1 MLHGHLFRFSLCSCA
16 LLLGLAFFGGATLF
30 EGTGTVPPSI
40 PASEL
45 DPFRA
50 GEPQTIAKIQQHVS
64 ESPLQEQS
72 PAEALETA
80 SLPEELVASGAT
92 AGKPCK
98 VPESDPSR
106 EDFAPVFVEE
116 QLLNRT
122 DFPVR
127 YLANLDG
134 WTVKDP
140 AQAVFYLVCC
150 GPIDR
155 LLALPPRTPE
165 RPYLCYDCG
174 AKLGF
179 FRLSGKCW
187 HDCSSLFAL
196 LVRRDFMFSSSDMRL
211 WDIHNDSAPLLPGI
225 THAHHIPP
233 PETLQRDRIQPSTP
247 PKYFLTFQ
255 GPWNVGKEGSS
266 FVRLNLAAMLNS
278 SKKPPKSMR
287 SPTGETLP
295 LPTTSYTP
303 PADVFISIAGEYRYF
318 KEFRQY
324 HSLFDS
330 SYSLVLHGHG
340 RWSYRLMEVLN
351 GQAIPVIL
359 AEGWNLPYQE
369 LIDWEQISVRR
380 PESFGLDPEGL
391 INSLSRDQ
399 RRIEATRERVRE
411 VFEKYFKTHEVRL
424 SAMLRSA
431 ALWNQNW
438 REREKETLRLLAD
451 RYHAETPSKRPRS
464 SSRRVS

>member
-1 MLHGHLFRFSLCSCA
+1 
-16 LLLGLAFFGGATLF
+16 
-30 EGTGTVPPSI
+30 
-40 PASEL
+40 
-45 DPFRA
+45 
-50 GEPQTIAKIQQHVS
+50 
-64 ESPLQEQS
+64 
-72 PAEALETA
+72 
-80 SLPEELVASGAT
+80 
-92 AGKPCK
+92 
-98 VPESDPSR
+98 
-106 EDFAPVFVEE
+106 
-116 QLLNRT
+116 
-122 DFPVR
+122 
-127 YLANLDG
+127 
-134 WTVKDP
+134 
-140 AQAVFYLVCC
+140 
-150 GPIDR
+150 
-155 LLALPPRTPE
+155 
-165 RPYLCYDCG
+165 
-174 AKLGF
+174 
-179 FRLSGKCW
+179 
-187 HDCSSLFAL
+187 
-196 LVRRDFMFSSSDMRL
+196 MFSSSDMRL

-359 AEGWNLPYQE
+359 AEGWTSE
-369 LIDWEQISVRR
+369 LSKAQPPVSINTTSTCMCMYVYMYIYIYMCVCVSTDIHIS
-380 PESFGLDPEGL
+380 
-391 INSLSRDQ
+391 
-399 RRIEATRERVRE
+399 T
-411 VFEKYFKTHEVRL
+411 
-424 SAMLRSA
+424 
-431 ALWNQNW
+431 
-438 REREKETLRLLAD
+438 
-451 RYHAETPSKRPRS
+451 
-464 SSRRVS
+464 